1 MLNKARFQQVI
12 YFVLALVLII
22 VAASLWLSHQNLPM
36 RQSSLLTPAQAITIA
51 PTSLVVPTPRPTI
64 APPPLPTMGYGPLA
78 LTPLSAPARANAA
91 VPVASQN
98 GVVSVASLK
107 LAVNSL
113 QTGLAA
119 VNTDLSDR
127 FGVIV
132 TGLDSVPD
140 KATSLKRVLEITGAK
155 WWYQYA
161 AIAPDQ
167 PNTAQQVFMVK
178 LDKEGENGGYY
189 QSWINFLRAN
199 STLHNSYWMIGNEPN
214 VPGQD
219 DTPPDVYAK
228 SLHSLTA
235 AIKAVDSTATVIGP
249 NVLNWNY
256 TCKGCPGYTP
266 GQTWFE
272 QMQDAYQS
280 QFQAALPF
288 DAYSMHTYSL
298 DWDNLP
304 LLNHN
309 RDVEQIEAMRTFL
322 DANPDT
328 RNKPMWLSEFGI
340 IWGYDQLGWGK
351 DANGNT
357 IAIPQGT
364 LRTDLIRQYF
374 NDTLGWLKANAL
386 RLNLA
391 RWFIYTSYGLP
402 EPYSNTFSGIS
413 LVDGTSSQANL
424 TDFGK
429 IYVRYLRG
437 Q

>member
-1 MLNKARFQQVI
+1 MLNKARFQQVL
-12 YFVLALVLII
+12 YFVLALVLVT
-22 VAASLWLSHQNLPM
+22 VAASLWLSRQNVSPT
-36 RQSSLLTPAQAITIA
+36 RQSDLLTPAPAITSA
-51 PTSLVVPTPRPTI
+51 PTSLAVPTPQPTV

-78 LTPLSAPARANAA
+78 LTPLAAPVQAAAAAGATTQNSGVSA
-91 VPVASQN
+91 
-98 GVVSVASLK
+98 ASLK
-107 LAVNSL
+107 LAATSL
-113 QTGLAA
+113 QIGFAA

-127 FGVIV
+127 FGMIV
-132 TGLDSVPD
+132 TGLDNVPD
-140 KATSLKRVLEITGAK
+140 KAGSLKRVLDITGAK

-161 AIAPDQ
+161 LIAPTS
-167 PNTAQQVFMVK
+167 PTAQQVFLVR
-178 LDKEGENGGYY
+178 LDKDGENGGYY
-189 QSWINFLRAN
+189 QSWLNFLKSN
-199 STLHNSYWMIGNEPN
+199 STLHNSYWMVGNEPN

-235 AIKAVDSTATVIGP
+235 AIKAVDPNATIIGP

-309 RDVEQIEAMRTFL
+309 RDVEQIQAMRNFL

-364 LRTDLIRQYF
+364 LRTDLITQYF

-413 LVDGTSSQANL
+413 LVDGTGSQANL
-424 TDFGK
+424 TDYGK
-429 IYVRYLRG
+429 IYVRYLKG